1 MGLTARCVVP
11 MRFRD
16 RTIGEVNLFCRGGGL
31 SETQLGDARLLAS
44 LATVALL
51 THRAVDRREAVVQRL
66 QSVLN
71 DRITIEQAK
80 GVVAERES
88 LTPSVALQRLRDEGY
103 IKSEVALVDRQKF
116 GSSLYIFA
124 TLKIGTLTDAQ
135 RETFGAHAARAA
147 G

>member
-1 MGLTARCVVP
+1 VGLTARCVVP

-51 THRAVDRREAVVQRL
+51 THRALDRREAVVQRL

-88 LTPSVALQRLRDEGY
+88 LTPSVALQRLRDEAERDRVTL
-103 IKSEVALVDRQKF
+103 SAVAHRVVTDQERRARPGPPP
-116 GSSLYIFA
+116 GS
-124 TLKIGTLTDAQ
+124 
-135 RETFGAHAARAA
+135 
-147 G
+147 